1 MTQVTLDSL
10 NNNLHQLTTEVAR
23 LSATLDAFERRTQK
37 NFDDITVKLVVHD
50 DLLHLI
56 ADTVSRHDDDL
67 TYLKRTLRHQRV

>member
-1 MTQVTLDSL
+1 MGKMTLEILSRQIEQRFKSVDARFDKLD
-10 NNNLHQLTTEVAR
+10 TK
-23 LSATLDAFERRTQK
+23 LSEH
-37 NFDDITVKLVVHD
+37 V

>member
-1 MTQVTLDSL
+1 MSKVTLETLADGLETLAINMKNSFKA
-10 NNNLHQLTTEVAR
+10 VDAR
-23 LSATLDAFERRTQK
+23 
-37 NFDDITVKLVVHD
+37 FDIIDNKLEEQD